1 MKKKKPKLLKLIKET
16 PASRKERLSSG
27 IRFRA
32 AVFKDKKKESLRKA
46 GKYTG
51 EE

>member
-16 PASRKERLSSG
+16 PTSRKERLSSG
-27 IRFRA
+27 IRFRT